1 MVWHRV
7 VRGVARRGEAERWR
21 NERKCGGV
29 CVRRAW
35 LCLAVRACVGGVRW
49 RRLAG
54 SDIGCGGG
62 VAWVRLRV
70 DVDGG
75 GEGGGSRVKGKEKK
89 DSWLDE

>member
-1 MVWHRV
+1 M
-7 VRGVARRGEAERWR
+7 RWR
-21 NERKCGGV
+21 VCAACMVVSGGE
-29 CVRRAW
+29 
-35 LCLAVRACVGGVRW
+35 GVHW

-62 VAWVRLRV
+62 MAWVRLRV

-89 DSWLDE
+89 DLWLDE

>member
-1 MVWHRV
+1 M
-7 VRGVARRGEAERWR
+7 
-21 NERKCGGV
+21 V
-29 CVRRAW
+29 CVGW
-35 LCLAVRACVGGVRW
+35 Q
-49 RRLAG
+49 RLTG

-70 DVDGG
+70 DLDGG

>member
-1 MVWHRV
+1 MVRQKRRQEKWWKGLWRCV
-7 VRGVARRGEAERWR
+7 CNVCWSCLVAAREV
-21 NERKCGGV
+21 V
-29 CVRRAW
+29 CV
-35 LCLAVRACVGGVRW
+35 GW

-62 VAWVRLRV
+62 VAWVRLHV